1 MRKNRILALSFLLI
15 MAGLGLSKSGW
26 ARPGDAADPLVTKS
40 YVMKVLSEN
49 FNPMA
54 QTLASVD
61 SKLDDLLQRTA
72 SAQKQLVPFSDV
84 YQAEYSPAI
93 ARIYHLGL
101 IKGYPDG
108 TFRPNGPISRSEM
121 ATLLVRAKKLTLTTR
136 KIYFKDVYSGYW
148 AYQYIATAKLS
159 GLVTGYPDNTFRPTR
174 QVTRGEAAALIYRA
188 YAKSL
193 IAVQSA
199 PKYSDMTKHWA
210 RPYVDYLTKAGVIPV
225 EAGGKFNPDA
235 PATRLWVVEALAKLQ

>member
-1 MRKNRILALSFLLI
+1 MALLLTV
-15 MAGLGLSKSGW
+15 AGTGGRAGW
-26 ARPGDAADPLVTKS
+26 ARPGAAADPLVTKS
-40 YVMKVLSEN
+40 YVLKVLAES

-54 QTLASVD
+54 QTLASAD
-61 SKLDDLLQRTA
+61 SKLDDLLRRTA

-108 TFRPNGPISRSEM
+108 TFRPSGPITRSEM
-121 ATLLVRAKKLTLTTR
+121 ATLLVRAKKLTLTAQ

-159 GLVTGYPDNTFRPTR
+159 GLITGYPDNTFRPGQ

-188 YAKSL
+188 YASTL
-193 IAVQSA
+193 SYSQPAA
-199 PKYSDMTKHWA
+199 NYSDMTKHWA
-210 RPYVDYLTKAGVIPV
+210 RPYVDNLTKAGVIPV

-235 PATRLWVVEALAKLQ
+235 PATRRWVVEALAKLQ